1 MLYGNYQDLPPALLK
16 QLKKLENRK
25 STPGYVISPELGRLL
40 LEVSGETGR
49 QTGLL
54 LDRGGLVQCVVVGLP
69 EEITIPALSRFRAL
83 PGRLR
88 GLRFIRT
95 EPYGGG
101 EPDGDDVA
109 DLALLR
115 LDSLSVLTGYEG
127 IPSKIKTIH
136 LLPPDPGV
144 LVPYGTFDIADP
156 HRNIGYE
163 AFIEALE
170 TEINTKTKA
179 LYTVKAKHAAL
190 LVGVFQRREGMGEH
204 MEELAELAKSG
215 GYDVLGVETQIRQ
228 VHPRTVVGGGKLR
241 DIIISALI
249 KGADTIIFDNNLSP
263 AQMKLISSITEIT
276 IMDRTQLI
284 LEIFGQ
290 RAKSNEGKIRVE
302 LARLKYFMPYLTG
315 RDDSL
320 SRIAGGEGGE
330 GSKGPG
336 ETKLELDRRHI
347 SERISFLSNKIKKIE
362 STRTTQRKRR
372 ERNKVPVISIIG
384 YTNAGKSTLLN
395 KLTQANTYADDRLFA
410 TLDTSSKR
418 IRFPQDKEVIIT
430 DTVGFIRDL
439 PKDLFGA
446 FKSTL
451 EELAEADVLLHVVD
465 GSSHFAEEHIRS
477 VREVIKELKVEQP
490 ELVVFNKSDLISAAK
505 MDFLLAAEPDAL
517 FISALDRKTLTPMV
531 ERLDELLSGTD

>member
-1 MLYGNYQDLPPALLK
+1 MLYGNYQDLPPVILK
-16 QLKKLENRK
+16 KLKKLENRK
-25 STPGYVISPELGRLL
+25 STPGYVISPELGRML
-40 LEVSGETGR
+40 LELSSETGR

-54 LDRGGLVQCVVVGLP
+54 LDRAGFVQCVVVGLP

-95 EPYGGG
+95 EPYGLG

-115 LDSLSVLTGYEG
+115 LDTLSILTGYEN
-127 IPSKIKTIH
+127 IPAKLKTIH

-144 LVPYGTFDIADP
+144 LVPYGTFDITDP
-156 HRNIGYE
+156 YHNAGYE
-163 AFIEALE
+163 AFIDGLE
-170 TEINTKTKA
+170 TEITTKTKA
-179 LYTVKAKHAAL
+179 LYTVSSKHAAL
-190 LVGVFQRREGMGEH
+190 LVGVFPRREGVGEH
-204 MEELAELAKSG
+204 MEELSELAKSG

-241 DIIISALI
+241 DIIISALV

-315 RDDSL
+315 RDDNL

-347 SERISFLSNKIKKIE
+347 SERITFLSNKLKKIE

-372 ERNKVPVISIIG
+372 ERNQVPVISIIG

-395 KLTQANTYADDRLFA
+395 KLTQADTYADDRLFA
-410 TLDTSSKR
+410 TLDTTSKR
-418 IRFPQDKEVIIT
+418 IRFPRDREVIIT
-430 DTVGFIRDL
+430 DTVGFIREL

-465 GSSHFAEEHIRS
+465 GASHFAEEHIRS
-477 VREVIKELKVEQP
+477 VRAVIRELKVEQP
-490 ELVVFNKSDLISAAK
+490 ELVVFNKSDLISSAK

-531 ERLDELLSGTD
+531 ERLGELLSGTD